1 MKNNKVICSLALC
14 SFLFSST
21 AFAAK
26 CNESMGGMEKEML
39 ELTYMSKEELAGE
52 YCRATY
58 LGDVLI
64 SSATKFMELG
74 AIDRGMQVM
83 GEGSACSSYA
93 TKVLRVAK
101 KDHDV
106 ESFECEEGSPVEKDA
121 S

>member
-1 MKNNKVICSLALC
+1 MKNNKVICSLALF
-14 SFLFSST
+14 SFLFSGS

-39 ELTYMSKEELAGE
+39 ELTYMSKQELAGE

-58 LGDVLI
+58 LGGVLI
-64 SSATKFMELG
+64 DSASKFMELG
-74 AIDRGMQVM
+74 ALDRGMQVM

-101 KDHDV
+101 KDHGV
-106 ESFECEEGSPVEKDA
+106 ESFECKEGSPAVKDD